1 MHAVASMVVLS
12 RATWHSGV
20 PSLTPWHYWHG
31 ARGVTRIA
39 AGQHKIVS
47 LAKLRICGR
56 IASRE
61 KPELV
66 AGKLRRGGCSSSD
79 DGRSRQ

>member
-1 MHAVASMVVLS
+1 MHAVASMVVQSSDVAL
-12 RATWHSGV
+12 RCARLDALALLARCQGV
-20 PSLTPWHYWHG
+20 M
-31 ARGVTRIA
+31 RI
-39 AGQHKIVS
+39 AGQHNIVS
-47 LAKLRICGR
+47 LAKLRIGGR

-66 AGKLRRGGCSSSD
+66 AGKSRRDGCSSSD